1 MVMMMMVVMTM
12 MVVMIMILLCF
23 SRRDFESVYLL
34 VRGVKLRIYS
44 RPMVRLILPVLKYA
58 CEGEGSQPPR
68 QRQRQTQTQ
77 SMHVKVRAHKKH
89 RGKHSKLWSF
99 GTKKLFGRNTK
110 NRLQNTK

>member
-1 MVMMMMVVMTM
+1 MDDVGGKPGELSILTEAMMVMMMMVVVMM

-58 CEGEGSQPPR
+58 CEGEGSQQPPR
-68 QRQRQTQTQ
+68 QTQQ
-77 SMHVKVRAHKKH
+77 ALVI
-89 RGKHSKLWSF
+89 
-99 GTKKLFGRNTK
+99 
-110 NRLQNTK
+110 